1 MDEKWREVGDR
12 VFVRRHASLDLNV
25 GLIVGASACA
35 VVDTRLS
42 HAQGRDLVAAVRRVT
57 QLPWLVVNTHGHY
70 DHCFGN
76 AMFLPSDIWGHER
89 AVRMLAAH
97 GEIKRRYFQR
107 GLPELDEVVI
117 TPPNRTLNIAA
128 TLDLGGRTI
137 GLRHLGLGHTDND
150 IVVEVPDAAVVF
162 AGDLVEEGAPPVFN
176 DSFPLDWPSTLDA
189 LAATVDGAVVP
200 GHGDVVD
207 RAYVEEQS
215 ALLDAVATAARTAY
229 HTGQEPELPLPPEF
243 ARVALDRAYRQLR
256 GDPPNESAD
265 ELRRR
270 LDIPQEPA

>member
-1 MDEKWREVGDR
+1 MDEPWREVGDR

-25 GLIVGASACA
+25 GLVVGASACA

-42 HAQGRDLVAAVRRVT
+42 HVQGRDLVAAVRRVT

-76 AMFLPSDIWGHER
+76 AVFAPSDIWGHEG

-107 GLPELDEVVI
+107 ELPELGEVVI
-117 TPPNRTLNIAA
+117 TPPNRTLDTAA
-128 TLDLGGRTI
+128 ELDLGGRTI
-137 GLRHLGLGHTDND
+137 GLRHLGLGHTDHD
-150 IVVEVPDAAVVF
+150 VVVEVPDAAVVF

-207 RAYVEEQS
+207 RAFVKEQA
-215 ALLDAVATAARTAY
+215 ALLGAVATAARTAY
-229 HTGQEPELPLPPEF
+229 DSGEEPELPLPPEF
-243 ARVALDRAYRQLR
+243 ARVAFDRAYRQLR
-256 GDPPNESAD
+256 GDPPNESAE

-270 LDIPQEPA
+270 LDVS